1 MADFWWQE
9 FEAAPVGRRAR
20 RWRRRV
26 RKASWFV
33 ALALLSAA
41 MTWVVLSRSSSAP
54 PGF

>member
-9 FEAAPVGRRAR
+9 FESAPVGRRGR

-26 RKASWFV
+26 RKASWFF
-33 ALALLSAA
+33 ALALLSAV
-41 MTWVVLSRSSSAP
+41 MTWVVLSRSNIP